1 MLNRIIVHIRSRFF
15 LSNFGLL
22 LTVAVLTGHFVVM
35 HGTKDKFLDLISESY
50 YYLSVAYSAAIT
62 MTLLAMIYSVSY
74 LLDKKYKGL
83 GLTRQWMFYQ
93 LLYGVLL
100 VLAVELL
107 LAGILFYW
115 QGFLIWETA
124 FFRIFFGPIV
134 LFVLLV
140 NLAYLIFFL
149 QRNPRVEHVVRYLV
163 PRRNGVELKLLADEQ
178 VPAVLYLDEWG
189 TWAFDF
195 NGEKADWDHSLDAS
209 GEFIQ
214 IGQYFRGQ
222 RHWLVHR
229 KAISAV
235 EPQANRTVRLSLM
248 MDFPHELIVSRR
260 RSKEFKAWLDS
271 ETV

>member
-1 MLNRIIVHIRSRFF
+1 MLDRIFLHIRSRFF
-15 LSNFGLL
+15 LLNLGLL
-22 LTVAVLTGHFVVM
+22 LTLSILSGHLIVM
-35 HGTKDKFLDLISESY
+35 HGTKDKFLDLIKEPY
-50 YYLSVAYSAAIT
+50 YHLSVAYSAAIA

-83 GLTRQWMFYQ
+83 GLNRQWMFYQ
-93 LLYGVLL
+93 LLYGVVL
-100 VLAVELL
+100 VLVVELL
-107 LAGILFYW
+107 LAGTLFYW

-140 NLAYLIFFL
+140 NLAYLIFYL

-163 PRRNGVELKLLADEQ
+163 PRRNAVELALLAKEH
-178 VPAVLYLDEWG
+178 VPAILYLDEWG

-229 KAISAV
+229 KAVRSV
-235 EPQANRTVRLSLM
+235 EPQSNRTVRLYLEI
-248 MDFPHELIVSRR
+248 DFPHELIVSRR
-260 RSKEFKAWLDS
+260 RSREFKAWLDS